1 MSAKL
6 HALAWQLKLLT
17 YFLFGLIVSSL
28 ILVLILKK
36 PGTVP
41 TIAIPSL
48 PANLPPAPEYEWS
61 PDFTRIA
68 FQRINSESEETHI
81 IVWNTKTNTSSTV
94 ATLNKAEFWVSDGQ
108 VDLAWLGMNTLAYAR
123 LVTDDSL
130 PNWEIIG
137 TSSTPEIWNN
147 RDIISFS
154 PDRKKLLTVTSK
166 SSLPSESLEYEVIQL
181 NSQKIISTPIN
192 AHTITCSWF
201 ENTSLKCY
209 YTSKENKI
217 ISFIVKITAP

>member
-17 YFLFGLIVSSL
+17 YFLFGLIVASL
-28 ILVLILKK
+28 ILVIILKK
-36 PGTVP
+36 PNAPP
-41 TIAIPSL
+41 TIATPAL
-48 PANLPPAPEYEWS
+48 PAGLPPAPEYEWS
-61 PDFTRIA
+61 GDYTQIA
-68 FQRINSESEETHI
+68 YQLIKPESEETYI
-81 IVWNTKTNTSSTV
+81 IVWNTKTNTTSTA
-94 ATLNKAEFWVSDGQ
+94 ATLSKAEFWVSGGQ
-108 VDLAWLGMNTLAYAR
+108 VDLAWLGMNTLAYSR

-137 TSSTPEIWNN
+137 ASSTPEIWNN
-147 RDIISFS
+147 RDVISFS

-166 SSLPSESLEYEVIQL
+166 GTLPSESLVYEVIL
-181 NSQKIISTPIN
+181 LDSQRIISTHIN
-192 AHTITCSWF
+192 ANTITCTWF

-209 YTSKENKI
+209 YTSKESKK